1 MTQHAK
7 GRANQ
12 DCCFTSFCCFEL
24 VCRKDGMMRM
34 VRYTVFSN
42 IERKVN
48 IEEPLNNH
56 LGVRNWC
63 NILYPNNSYVK
74 AWHLILSMLS
84 FSLEASCGFATCHPF
99 TIGVI
104 DIVTQK
110 ANIVDFLQSINHLQL
125 LQFQFLLVKRPL

>member
-1 MTQHAK
+1 
-7 GRANQ
+7 
-12 DCCFTSFCCFEL
+12 
-24 VCRKDGMMRM
+24 MMRM
-34 VRYTVFSN
+34 VRYKVFSN
-42 IERKVN
+42 IEGKVN

-56 LGVRNWC
+56 LGEVC
-63 NILYPNNSYVK
+63 NILYPTNAYVE
-74 AWHLILSMLS
+74 AWHLIFSMLS
-84 FSLEASCGFATCHPF
+84 FSLEASCAFATCHPF